1 MQAPVFPHKGNSYMR
16 MPAQEVIRMARNSI
30 IEINATRAEM
40 KRKVSKLID
49 VEKKGLGSFVQSLL
63 APHAR
68 KIARERAFYMAGNLG
83 WGDVAVCE
91 LLEKMAER
99 MINDVSIP
107 DDQKFLHITVADYS
121 ALV

>member
-1 MQAPVFPHKGNSYMR
+1 MQAPVFSHKGNSYMR

-40 KRKVSKLID
+40 KRKVNKLIG
-49 VEKKGLGSFVQSLL
+49 VEQKSLGYFIQSLITS
-63 APHAR
+63 HAQ
-68 KIARERAFYMAGNLG
+68 KIAREQAFYMASNLG
-83 WGDVAVCE
+83 WGDMAVCE

-99 MINDVSIP
+99 MINDASIP